1 MKLSPRHQSHAR
13 TSESSGPFGL
23 SPVAAVVLSVFAA
36 LGGAQSASVDAAE
49 TDKTN
54 TAVQFDTTFLRTDP
68 KQTVDVSRFTRGN
81 MVSPGV
87 YSVDLWVNDVRV
99 ARQDVRFVASGEDK
113 GARPCFSRQML
124 ETLGVDFAKVGAVA
138 GATAQEHAAAAPGV
152 ANDTHDAAG
161 ATTDAIA
168 TKPSDQ
174 GVGANADE
182 CVDLAAMVPDSS
194 VDFDFS
200 EQKLTLS
207 VPQKF
212 MRNAARGYVPPEMWQ
227 DGVNAGFVS
236 YNANTYRTD
245 GSGMHSTQSYL
256 GLNAGVNIGAWHFR
270 HQSSVSQATGQGTRF
285 DNIATYLQHDVA
297 ALKSQV
303 TVGDG
308 YTTGDVF
315 DSVQFRGAQI
325 ATDDR
330 MLPES
335 LRGYAPVVRGTA
347 ESNAR
352 VTVRQN
358 GQVIY
363 ETSVSPGPFEITD
376 LYATGYGGNL
386 DVTVTEA
393 DGRTRTFTVP
403 YAAVAQSLRPGTTRF
418 SVTAGE
424 LRNSTL
430 DTKPNFAQFTLQR
443 GLTNMVTAYGG
454 GVAANGYVAA
464 DLGAA
469 LNTKVGAFSADV
481 TGAQTQVPNQS
492 TMRGTSLRIGYS
504 KFIDPTDTNISVAA
518 YRYSTAGFMNLADA
532 ASVRD
537 LAMHGGDTNSVYRQR
552 NRFQV
557 TVNQNFKEHGTVFL
571 SASAQQ
577 YWNQGGSDTFYQA
590 GYTNSFK
597 YGTYSITAGRTRNA
611 DGSMS
616 NQYMVSTT
624 LPLGHSQHA
633 PLLSTNLSNS
643 SGNTNLQANLSGSLG
658 ENNQY
663 SYNAYGTYGAG
674 NGNSSANTGVSG
686 SYRAPY
692 AQMTASAS
700 AGSNSSQASAG
711 ISGTVV
717 AHPGG
722 VTFSQTV
729 GDTFGIVDAPGAVGA
744 NVTSAPGVKV
754 NSRGYAVVPYLTP
767 YGMNTV
773 DIDPKGT
780 STDVEFESTSEQAVP
795 RLGSVVM
802 LKYKTVSGRAALIRA
817 PQLGDKALP
826 FGVDVLD
833 SSGKT
838 VGVVA
843 QDSRIFARGLEDKG
857 ALFVKWGSA
866 ASEQCRI
873 DYVLPKS
880 TGKAGAAY
888 MAVEGHCVGGAPDQ
902 SMDELKRVATGIHH
916 ASYE

>member
-13 TSESSGPFGL
+13 TSEFAGPFGL
-23 SPVAAVVLSVFAA
+23 SPVAAVVMSAFAV
-36 LGGAQSASVDAAE
+36 LGGVQSASVNAAE
-49 TDKTN
+49 SSDAGA
-54 TAVQFDTTFLRTDP
+54 AVQFDTTFLRTDP
-68 KQTVDVSRFTRGN
+68 KQTVDVSRFARGN
-81 MVSPGV
+81 MVPPGV

-99 ARQDVRFVASGEDK
+99 ARQDVRFVATHEGQS
-113 GARPCFSRQML
+113 ARACFSRQML
-124 ETLGVDFAKVGAVA
+124 ETLGVDFAKVGAA
-138 GATAQEHAAAAPGV
+138 IGAKLPEHASADAAK
-152 ANDTHDAAG
+152 DTNPAAG
-161 ATTDAIA
+161 ASADATA
-168 TKPSDQ
+168 GQ
-174 GVGANADE
+174 QAAEAAHADE
-182 CVDLAAMVPDSS
+182 CVDLAATVPDAT

-207 VPQKF
+207 VPQKY
-212 MRNAARGYVPPEMWQ
+212 MRNAARGYVPPDMWQ
-227 DGVNAGFVS
+227 TGVNAGFVS
-236 YNANTYRTD
+236 YNANTYHTA
-245 GSGMHSTQSYL
+245 GSGTQSTQSYL

-270 HQSSVSQATGQGTRF
+270 HQSSVSQQTGQGTHF
-285 DNIATYLQHDVA
+285 DNIATYVQHDVA

-352 VTVRQN
+352 VTIRQN
-358 GQVIY
+358 NQVIY
-363 ETSVSPGPFEITD
+363 ETSVSPGPFEIND

-393 DGRTRTFTVP
+393 DGRTKTFTVP
-403 YAAVAQSLRPGTTRF
+403 YASVAQSLRPGTTRF
-418 SVTAGE
+418 SVTAGQ
-424 LRNSTL
+424 LRNDAL
-430 DTKPNFAQFTLQR
+430 ETKPNFAQFTLQR
-443 GLTNMVTAYGG
+443 GLTNLVTAYGG
-454 GVAANGYVAA
+454 GVAANGYVSA
-464 DLGAA
+464 DVGAA
-469 LNTKVGAFSADV
+469 LNTKFGAFSADV
-481 TGAQTQVPNQS
+481 TAAQTQVPNQS
-492 TMRGTSLRIGYS
+492 TMRGSSLRIGYS
-504 KFIDPTDTNISVAA
+504 KFIDPTGTNISVAA
-518 YRYSTAGFMNLADA
+518 YRYSTAGFMNLTDA

-537 LAMHGGDTNSVYRQR
+537 LAIHGGDTNSVYRQR
-552 NRFQV
+552 NRFQLS
-557 TVNQNFKEHGTVFL
+557 VNQNFKDRGTVFL

-577 YWNQGGSDTFYQA
+577 YWNHDGNDMFYQA

-616 NQYMVSTT
+616 NQFMLSTT

-633 PLLSTNLSNS
+633 PLMSTNLSS
-643 SGNTNLQANLSGSLG
+643 SGGSTNLQANVSGSLG
-658 ENNQY
+658 DANQY
-663 SYNAYGTYGAG
+663 SYNAYGTYGSASG
-674 NGNSSANTGVSG
+674 TSSANTGVSG
-686 SYRAPY
+686 AWRAPY

-700 AGSNSSQASAG
+700 AGSGSSQVSAG

-729 GDTFGIVDAPGAVGA
+729 GDTFGIVEAPGAAGA
-744 NVTSAPGVKV
+744 SVTSSPGVKL

-767 YGMNTV
+767 YGMNVV

-802 LKYKTVSGRAALIRA
+802 IKYKTVSGRAALIRA

-826 FGVDVLD
+826 FGADVVD
-833 SSGKT
+833 GNGHN

-857 ALFVKWGSA
+857 SLFVQWGSA
-866 ASEQCRI
+866 ASEACRI

-880 TGKAGAAY
+880 TGKGAAY
-888 MAVEGHCVGGAPDQ
+888 LSVEGHCVGAEQSQPAGA
-902 SMDELKRVATGIHH
+902 S
-916 ASYE
+916 ASDLVTKSDTN

>member
-1 MKLSPRHQSHAR
+1 MKLSPRHQSQAR
-13 TSESSGPFGL
+13 TSELSGPFGL
-23 SPVAAVVLSVFAA
+23 NPVTAVVMSVFAV
-36 LGGAQSASVDAAE
+36 LGGVQSAGVNAAE
-49 TDKTN
+49 GSDAGAT
-54 TAVQFDTTFLRTDP
+54 VQFDTTFLRTDP
-68 KQTVDVSRFTRGN
+68 KQTVDVSRFARGN
-81 MVSPGV
+81 MVQPGV

-99 ARQDVRFVASGEDK
+99 ARQDVRFMATRDGQS
-113 GARPCFSRQML
+113 ARACFSHQML
-124 ETLGVDFAKVGAVA
+124 ETLGVDFAKV
-138 GATAQEHAAAAPGV
+138 ATATGAKLPELASTEAAEAVGR
-152 ANDTHDAAG
+152 DTHADAG
-161 ATTDAIA
+161 ATTSKQSAEA
-168 TKPSDQ
+168 
-174 GVGANADE
+174 ANADE
-182 CVDLAAMVPDSS
+182 CLDLAATVPDAT

-200 EQKLTLS
+200 EQKLALS
-207 VPQKF
+207 VPQKY
-212 MRNAARGYVPPEMWQ
+212 MRNAARGYVPPDMWQ
-227 DGVNAGFVS
+227 NGVNAGFVS
-236 YNANTYRTD
+236 YNANTYHTA
-245 GSGMHSTQSYL
+245 GSGTQSTQSYL

-270 HQSSVSQATGQGTRF
+270 HQSSVSQSTGQGTHF
-285 DNIATYLQHDVA
+285 DNIATYVQHDVA

-308 YTTGDVF
+308 STTGDVF

-352 VTVRQN
+352 VTIRQN
-358 GQVIY
+358 NQVIY
-363 ETSVSPGPFEITD
+363 ETSVSPGPFEIND

-393 DGRTRTFTVP
+393 DGRTKTFTVP
-403 YAAVAQSLRPGTTRF
+403 FASVAQSLRPGTTRF
-418 SVTAGE
+418 SVTAGQ
-424 LRNSTL
+424 LRSSTL
-430 DTKPNFAQFTLQR
+430 ETKPTFAQFTLQR

-464 DLGAA
+464 DMGAA
-469 LNTKVGAFSADV
+469 LNTKFGAFSADV
-481 TGAQTQVPNQS
+481 TAAQTQVPNQS

-504 KFIDPTDTNISVAA
+504 KFIDPTDTNISIAA
-518 YRYSTAGFMNLADA
+518 YRYSTAGFMNMTDA

-552 NRFQV
+552 NRFQLS
-557 TVNQNFKEHGTVFL
+557 VNQNFKNHGTVFL

-577 YWNQGGSDTFYQA
+577 YWNHSGSDMFYQA
-590 GYTNSFK
+590 GYSNSFK

-616 NQYMVSTT
+616 NQFMLSTT

-633 PLLSTNLSNS
+633 PLMSTNLSS
-643 SGNTNLQANLSGSLG
+643 SGGSTNLQANVSGSLG
-658 ENNQY
+658 DANQY
-663 SYNAYGTYGAG
+663 SYNAYGTYGSASG
-674 NGNSSANTGVSG
+674 SSSANTGVSG
-686 SYRAPY
+686 AWRAPY

-700 AGSNSSQASAG
+700 AGSGSSQVSAG

-729 GDTFGIVDAPGAVGA
+729 GDTFGIVEAPGAAGA
-744 NVTSAPGVKV
+744 SVSSAPGVKL

-767 YGMNTV
+767 YGMNVV

-802 LKYKTVSGRAALIRA
+802 IKYKTVSGRAALIRA

-826 FGVDVLD
+826 FGADVVDGN
-833 SSGKT
+833 GKT

-843 QDSRIFARGLEDKG
+843 QDSRIFARGLDDKG
-857 ALFVKWGSA
+857 SLFVKWGAA
-866 ASEQCRI
+866 ASEECRI
-873 DYVLPKS
+873 DYVLPKQS
-880 TGKAGAAY
+880 GKIGAAY
-888 MAVEGHCVGGAPDQ
+888 LSVEGHCVGGSQTDSAAIASSDAVAGQ
-902 SMDELKRVATGIHH
+902 SKR
-916 ASYE
+916 

>member
-13 TSESSGPFGL
+13 ASEFSGSFGL
-23 SPVAAVVLSVFAA
+23 SPVAAVVVSAFAV
-36 LGGAQSASVDAAE
+36 LGGVQSASVNAAE
-49 TDKTN
+49 AGDTSA
-54 TAVQFDTTFLRTDP
+54 AVQFDTTFLRTDP
-68 KQTVDVSRFTRGN
+68 KQTVDVSRFARGN
-81 MVSPGV
+81 MVQPGV

-99 ARQDVRFVASGEDK
+99 ARQDVRFVATRDGQS
-113 GARPCFSRQML
+113 ARACFSRQTL
-124 ETLGVDFAKVGAVA
+124 ETLGVDFAKVGAA
-138 GATAQEHAAAAPGV
+138 IGAKLPEHAAADGAAVKDAHAAPALSADATVSKQSGE
-152 ANDTHDAAG
+152 AAG
-161 ATTDAIA
+161 AA
-168 TKPSDQ
+168 
-174 GVGANADE
+174 GNADE
-182 CVDLAAMVPDSS
+182 CVDLAVMVPGAT

-207 VPQKF
+207 VPQIY
-212 MRNAARGYVPPEMWQ
+212 MRNAARGYVPPDMWQ
-227 DGVNAGFVS
+227 NGVNAGFVS
-236 YNANTYRTD
+236 YNANTYHTA
-245 GSGMHSTQSYL
+245 GSGTQSTQSYL

-270 HQSSVSQATGQGTRF
+270 HQSSVSQQTGQGTHF
-285 DNIATYLQHDVA
+285 DNIATYVQHDVA

-308 YTTGDVF
+308 STTGDVL

-358 GQVIY
+358 NQVIY
-363 ETSVSPGPFEITD
+363 ETSVSPGPFEIND

-393 DGRTRTFTVP
+393 DGRTKSFTVP
-403 YAAVAQSLRPGTTRF
+403 FASVAQSLRPGTTRF
-418 SVTAGE
+418 SVTAGQ
-424 LRNSTL
+424 LRNDSL
-430 DTKPNFAQFTLQR
+430 ETKPNFAQFTLQR
-443 GLTNMVTAYGG
+443 GLTNLVTAYGG
-454 GVAANGYVAA
+454 AVTANGYVAA
-464 DLGAA
+464 DVGAA
-469 LNTKVGAFSADV
+469 LNTKFGAFSADV
-481 TGAQTQVPNQS
+481 TAAQTQVPSQS

-504 KFIDPTDTNISVAA
+504 KFIDSTDTNIAVAA
-518 YRYSTAGFMNLADA
+518 YRYSTAGFLSLSDA

-537 LAMHGGDTNSVYRQR
+537 LAMHGGDTSSVYRQR

-557 TVNQNFKEHGTVFL
+557 TVNQNLKGHGTVFL
-571 SASAQQ
+571 SASSQQ
-577 YWNQGGSDTFYQA
+577 YWNHGSDTFYQA

-611 DGSMS
+611 DNSMS
-616 NQYMVSTT
+616 NQFMLSTT

-633 PLLSTNLSNS
+633 PLMSTNLTS
-643 SGNTNLQANLSGSLG
+643 SGGSTNLQANISGSLG
-658 ENNQY
+658 DANQY
-663 SYNAYGTYGAG
+663 SYNAYGTYGSASSG
-674 NGNSSANTGVSG
+674 SSANTGVSG
-686 SYRAPY
+686 AWRAPY

-700 AGSNSSQASAG
+700 GGSGSSQVSAG

-729 GDTFGIVDAPGAVGA
+729 GDTFGIVEAPGAAGA
-744 NVTSAPGVKV
+744 SVSSAPGVKL

-802 LKYKTVSGRAALIRA
+802 IKYKTVSGRAALIRA

-826 FGVDVLD
+826 FGADVVD
-833 SSGKT
+833 GNGHN

-857 ALFVKWGSA
+857 SLFVKWGEA
-866 ASEQCRI
+866 ASQECRI

-888 MAVEGHCVGGAPDQ
+888 LSVEGHCVGG
-902 SMDELKRVATGIHH
+902 SEG
-916 ASYE
+916 SN